1 MSERSGCC
9 EGVEIL
15 TPLQTVNRPGLD
27 ALAYRVGTHATF
39 LESMKARL
47 SSAELPA
54 LAALTTRETRDPAI
68 ALLDAFAVVADVLT
82 FYSERIANEGYLHTA
97 RERRSIFEMA
107 RLVGYQPRPGVSAS
121 VTLAFR
127 MEDGY
132 EGEIPAGTRAQSVPN
147 PGELPQPF
155 ETSDK
160 LDAHATWNEL
170 RPRLGCPQSME
181 QIARDLRVYFK
192 GTAANL
198 SPNDRL
204 LFDPGQS
211 PLVFKVQSVEPD
223 TEADRTLVTLQPP
236 AAIQPGNSLEGA
248 KGHLRAVLE
257 NAEASMPAQA
267 GRDDTGLSTR
277 FGAMLGDLTANL
289 SPRLDSE
296 RLDDLV
302 GDGENG
308 GDALTYLQD
317 SALRL
322 QELQA
327 ATVEAGEQAPGG
339 LASSLRDTLDSLGG
353 AIEGLGA
360 IRTLA
365 TGTEREAAGEVS
377 PGGFPSVDSLV
388 STLGGPRATTLGGG
402 LAVAQPHGPL
412 DIAQAFGAPD
422 GTDGAI
428 PPPLGSTGSL
438 YSLPDASITA
448 FEAMH
453 PGQGDV
459 LSDALGNVASRPNPL
474 KVYVLRV
481 AASLFGHNA
490 PRPEDIRR
498 EGPWTLNEWANVV
511 TLDGSF
517 SNILPGSWVVV
528 EKPAETGDAA
538 ESRRSPFRNAGEP
551 VVQTKIARAEAITGG
566 SRADYGISSA
576 RSTEITLDHPWLDE
590 DDNSFD
596 VIRRTSVHAQA
607 ELLELAEVPLE
618 EPTGGGWRLKPVR
631 GRRIELDSPLT
642 GLRPGRWLIVSGER
656 EDLPGLVQSEL
667 VKLAAVEHTVDR
679 ALPGDRLLSTLVLAG
694 DLARSYERKTVKVYA
709 NVASATHGE
718 TRNEVLGSGDLGK
731 ELQQFKLRQSPL
743 TYIAATNPAGAAAA
757 LEVLVDSIRWH
768 EAETLVN
775 SKPTDRR
782 YATRTND
789 ADETTIAFGDGEH
802 GARVPSGTENIEAV
816 YRTGLGRAGNVEAG
830 QISQLAT
837 RPLGLAGVTNP
848 LPATGGAD
856 REPDD
861 SARRN
866 APLAVMALDRLVSVP
881 DYADFARTFAGIGKA
896 EAKRFGRGPLV
907 HLTVAGRDDVPIAR
921 DSDLYRNLLSALR
934 SFGDPRQPVQVDVR
948 ELILMVVSARVR
960 LLADYQWSAVEPEI
974 RSTLLREFSFE
985 RRELGQDVV
994 LSEVTSAIH
1003 RVDGVAYVDVETFGG
1018 VPEKRV
1024 DDVSKQYQSL
1034 TPEQIVADIQRLAA
1048 EARERGRPQERIDVG
1063 YAVPVDDYIRPAQ
1076 LAFLAPGVPQTLNL
1090 MEISDER
1097 SG

>member
-1 MSERSGCC
+1 MSERSDCC

-54 LAALTTRETRDPAI
+54 LAALKTRETRDPAI

-82 FYSERIANEGYLHTA
+82 FYSERIANEGYLGTA

-121 VTLAFR
+121 VPLAFR

-160 LDAHATWNEL
+160 LEARAAWNEL

-211 PLVFKVQSVEPD
+211 PLVFKVKSVEPD
-223 TEADRTLVTLQPP
+223 TGADRTLVTLQPP
-236 AAIQPGNSLEGA
+236 AALQPSNTLEGA
-248 KGHLRAVLE
+248 ERHLRAVLE
-257 NAEASMPAQA
+257 NAEASVPAQA

-277 FGAMLGDLTANL
+277 FGAILGDLTANL
-289 SPRLDSE
+289 LPRLDSE
-296 RLDDLV
+296 RLEDLV
-302 GDGENG
+302 GDGENE
-308 GDALTYLQD
+308 GDALTHLRE

-339 LASSLRDTLDSLGG
+339 LASSLRDTLDSLGR

-365 TGTEREAAGEVS
+365 TGSEREVAGEAS
-377 PGGFPSVDSLV
+377 SGDFPSVDSLV

-402 LAVAQPHGPL
+402 LAVAQPQGPL

-422 GTDGAI
+422 GTDGAT

-453 PGQGDV
+453 PGQGDM
-459 LSDALGNVASRPNPL
+459 LSDALENVASRPNPL

-511 TLDGSF
+511 TLDGSY

-528 EKPAETGDAA
+528 EKPEETGDAA
-538 ESRRSPFRNAGEP
+538 ESGRSPSTNAGEP
-551 VVQTKIARAEAITGG
+551 VVQPKIARAQAITER

-607 ELLELAEVPLE
+607 ELLELAEAPLE
-618 EPTGGGWRLKPVR
+618 EPTGGGWRLKPVS

-656 EDLPGLVQSEL
+656 EDLPGITESEL
-667 VKLAAVEHTVDR
+667 VQLAGVEHTVDR
-679 ALPGDRLLSTLVLAG
+679 TLPGDRLLSTLVLAG

-718 TRNEVLGSGDLGK
+718 TRSEVLGSGDLGK

-757 LEVLVDSIRWH
+757 LEVLVDGIRWH

-789 ADETTIAFGDGEH
+789 ADETTIVFGDGEH

-816 YRTGLGRAGNVEAG
+816 YRTGLGRAGNVASGSDQPARHAPAGACGRDEPAAGHGGCRPGARRQRASQRPTSRHGAG
-830 QISQLAT
+830 QARLGARLRRL
-837 RPLGLAGVTNP
+837 RPHLRG
-848 LPATGGAD
+848 D
-856 REPDD
+856 RQ
-861 SARRN
+861 
-866 APLAVMALDRLVSVP
+866 
-881 DYADFARTFAGIGKA
+881 
-896 EAKRFGRGPLV
+896 GRGQ
-907 HLTVAGRDDVPIAR
+907 
-921 DSDLYRNLLSALR
+921 ALCPR
-934 SFGDPRQPVQVDVR
+934 SLGSPHRRRTRRRSHSQRFRSLPKPAVGAAQLGDPRQPVQVDMR

-1003 RVDGVAYVDVETFGG
+1003 RVDGVAYVTSRPSAGCPRSVWTMLASNTKPLPPSRSSPTSSVWRPRLGRG
-1018 VPEKRV
+1018 VVRKG
-1024 DDVSKQYQSL
+1024 VSRWGTRSRS
-1034 TPEQIVADIQRLAA
+1034 TTTSVRPNSPPSRQRC
-1048 EARERGRPQERIDVG
+1048 RRP
-1063 YAVPVDDYIRPAQ
+1063 
-1076 LAFLAPGVPQTLNL
+1076 
-1090 MEISDER
+1090 
-1097 SG
+1097 